1 MANVKNV
8 MKNKD
13 RIQYLEKW
21 IEKYNSEDLLTDNVS
36 LHSVSEIRG
45 KMTPFANLIAILE
58 NGVPHKSD
66 RHHRVYLKE
75 IDNCKKVINELCE
88 REKYS
93 R

>member
-8 MKNKD
+8 MENKD

-21 IEKYNSEDLLTDNVS
+21 LEKYNSEDLLTDNVS

-45 KMTPFANLIAILE
+45 KMTPFANLIAIVEGGLVDKHPKIQE
-58 NGVPHKSD
+58 NLLD
-66 RHHRVYLKE
+66 T
-75 IDNCKKVINELCE
+75 CKRMLNELCE

-93 R
+93 L